1 MGAEIYIRVCAHR
14 GRRRRNRSASDV
26 VARRVQFWSADRL
39 QSEVSAQRKDTSQ
52 LGTFPL
58 LQLSC
63 RCSTLSLLMV
73 ATLNH
78 ELLVQAY

>member
-1 MGAEIYIRVCAHR
+1 VGAEIYIRVCAHR

-26 VARRVQFWSADRL
+26 VARRVQFWSAERL

-58 LQLSC
+58 LQLS
-63 RCSTLSLLMV
+63 LPMV